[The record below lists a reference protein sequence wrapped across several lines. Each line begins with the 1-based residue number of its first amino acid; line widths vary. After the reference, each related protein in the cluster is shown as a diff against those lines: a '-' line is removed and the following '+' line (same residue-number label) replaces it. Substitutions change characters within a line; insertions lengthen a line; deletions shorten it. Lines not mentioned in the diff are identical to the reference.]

1 MANRIPESTNVEAKL
16 ARWLYMKDVVIIFA
30 VFVIGYFLQML
41 NIVPAQ
47 LTVYLYI
54 LEIFIAL
61 ILLIRPP
68 SNPKR
73 RSFRVFMLAINK
85 DRNTYSEIPY
95 SLISKSK
102 EGEENAT
109 VRKQTSYKD
118 YIKKKTE

>member
-16 ARWLYMKDVVIIFA
+16 AKWLYMKDVVIIFA

-109 VRKQTSYKD
+109 VRKQTIYKE
-118 YIKKKTE
+118 YNKK